1 MADNLKPPAGAIPP
15 PPAPKIQPKKETVR
29 ISLPPKPAAKETVR
43 LELPRAL
50 TAGGPPAP
58 KPAAPTV
65 PAAPKPP
72 VPAAPAVPKPAAPA
86 GAPPIAAKQ
95 TVRLS
100 LPARPSAAKET
111 VRLALPPRPAAGSS
125 PSGSAKPGG
134 GSQIKLVVPQVNETA
149 VSAEIPDASEVMP
162 TLEASP
168 APPTAG
174 LKGGPPGSRPM
185 SPTAG
190 SSQPDSVD
198 TVTAIKAPSGKPR
211 PIPQPQPDVGTV
223 TVTPSGV
230 VVQKAGWPD
239 YLLSILALFTSL
251 AAVGRLIMII
261 GD

>member
-15 PPAPKIQPKKETVR
+15 PPAPKVQPKKETVR
-29 ISLPPKPAAKETVR
+29 ISLPPKPAAKDTVR
-43 LELPRAL
+43 LELPRAS
-50 TAGGPPAP
+50 TAGAPPAP

-72 VPAAPAVPKPAAPA
+72 APAAPA
-86 GAPPIAAKQ
+86 GAPPIVAKQ

-111 VRLALPPRPAAGSS
+111 VRLALPPKPAA
-125 PSGSAKPGG
+125 SGVPGAPKSGG

-162 TLEASP
+162 TLVASP

-239 YLLSILALFTSL
+239 YLLSILALLTSL